1 MPNAARPLLLAAA
14 VAALAAC
21 QQDRSD
27 QNIAIDNN
35 VANADIEALP
45 PDESSAAPANE
56 LDNGAANADA
66 TNANAA
72 GNGY

>member
-1 MPNAARPLLLAAA
+1 MPNAARPVLLVTAL
-14 VAALAAC
+14 AALAAC

-66 TNANAA
+66 NAA